1 MMYQADHETGEIF
14 LYDGIGDAYW
24 GMIDAATVMA
34 DLSKLSGR
42 RVTLRISSPGGSV
55 DEGRLI
61 YNALKR
67 HQGGVDVVVD
77 SSAYSIASYIAM
89 AGDRVVMAKNAMMMI
104 HNPWT
109 MAFGDANELRK
120 MADVLDK
127 YRDSI
132 VDAYT
137 DKSEKDKKA
146 VMAILDAET
155 WYTAQEA
162 VDAGFATEVGDIVA
176 GQAPTFAKAM
186 YTGKPKGEQQE
197 HPAAGSRTPWQVAPR
212 AIRRQCL
219 AAMFGR

>member
-1 MMYQADHETGEIF
+1 MYQADHETGEIF

-24 GMIDAATVMA
+24 GMIDAATVIA
-34 DLSKLSGR
+34 DLNKLSGR
-42 RVTLRISSPGGSV
+42 RVTFRISSPGGSV

-61 YNALKR
+61 YNAAKR
-67 HQGGVDVVVD
+67 HKGGVDVVVD

-89 AGDRVVMAKNAMMMI
+89 AGERVVMAKNAMMMI

-109 MAFGDANELRK
+109 MAFGDAAELRK

-132 VDAYT
+132 IDAYT

-162 VDAGFATEVGDIVA
+162 VDAGFATEVGDIIV
-176 GQAPTFAKAM
+176 GEAPTFAKAM
-186 YTGKPKGEQQE
+186 YTGKPKGERQE
-197 HPAAGSRTPWQVAPR
+197 QPIAGSRTPASIQSREV
-212 AIRRQCL
+212 RRQGL

>member
-1 MMYQADHETGEIF
+1 MYQADYETGEIF
-14 LYDGIGDAYW
+14 LYDGIGDAFW
-24 GMIDAATVMA
+24 GMIDAATVIGDLQKMA
-34 DLSKLSGR
+34 GR

-61 YNALKR
+61 YNALQR
-67 HQGGVDVVVD
+67 HAGGVDVVVD

-109 MAFGDANELRK
+109 MAFGDASELRK

-137 DKSEKDKKA
+137 DKSKKDRKK
-146 VMAILDAET
+146 MLAIMDAET

-176 GQAPTFAKAM
+176 GDAPSFAKAM
-186 YTGKPKGEQQE
+186 YAGNAKGEKQE
-197 HPAAGSRTPWQVAPR
+197 TPSAGSRTPG
-212 AIRRQCL
+212 AIQAREVRRRQL

>member
-1 MMYQADHETGEIF
+1 
-14 LYDGIGDAYW
+14 
-24 GMIDAATVMA
+24 
-34 DLSKLSGR
+34 
-42 RVTLRISSPGGSV
+42 
-55 DEGRLI
+55 
-61 YNALKR
+61 
-67 HQGGVDVVVD
+67 VDVVVD

-89 AGDRVVMAKNAMMMI
+89 AGERVVMAKNAMMMI

-146 VMAILDAET
+146 VTAILDAET

-186 YTGKPKGEQQE
+186 YSGKPSGEQKQTE
-197 HPAAGSRTPWQVAPR
+197 PSAGTRTPWNLLKRESWNRSER
-212 AIRRQCL
+212 AKTN
-219 AAMFGR
+219 G

>member
-1 MMYQADHETGEIF
+1 MYQADHETGEIF
-14 LYDGIGDAYW
+14 LYDGIGDAFW
-24 GMIDAATVMA
+24 GMIDAATVIA
-34 DLSKLSGR
+34 DLNKLAGR

-61 YNALKR
+61 YNALQR
-67 HQGGVDVVVD
+67 HKGGVDVVVD

-89 AGDRVVMAKNAMMMI
+89 AGDRVVMAKNAMMML

-109 MAFGDANELRK
+109 MAFGDSAELRK

-132 VDAYT
+132 IDAYT

-146 VMAILDAET
+146 VTAILDAET

-162 VDAGFATEVGDIVA
+162 VDAGFATEVGDIIA
-176 GQAPTFAKAM
+176 GDAPKFAKAM

-197 HPAAGSRTPWQVAPR
+197 QPSAGSRTPWQVAPR
-212 AIRRQCL
+212 AIRRQSL

>member
-1 MMYQADHETGEIF
+1 MYQADHETGEIF
-14 LYDGIGDAYW
+14 LYDGIGDSWW
-24 GMIDAATVMA
+24 GMIDAATVIA
-34 DLSKLSGR
+34 DLNQMPAKR
-42 RVTLRISSPGGSV
+42 ITLRISSPGGSV

-67 HQGGVDVVVD
+67 HKGGVDVVVD

-89 AGDRVVMAKNAMMMI
+89 AGDRVVMAKNAMMML

-109 MAFGDANELRK
+109 MAFGDSAELRK

-132 VDAYT
+132 IDAYT

-146 VMAILDAET
+146 VTAILDAET

-162 VDAGFATEVGDIVA
+162 VDAGFATEVGDIIA
-176 GQAPTFAKAM
+176 GDAPKFAKAM

-197 HPAAGSRTPWQVAPR
+197 QPSAGSRTPWQVAPR
-212 AIRRQCL
+212 AIRRQSL